1 METKRVMISMPEEVY
16 DKLEQDRGSI
26 PRSTYIQDLVVGRR
40 DSKAVDTVVDNS
52 GADLSQAERDLAEV
66 FDDVDGIEQYAG
78 LIAQIKRIEDPD
90 FQADSEDVR
99 EVSKLIREAGL
110 SYNRSKRMLWKQ
122 DGDKWELIYDF
133 N

>member
-1 METKRVMISMPEEVY
+1 MISMPEEVY

-40 DSKAVDTVVDNS
+40 ESVKPVNAAIVDKS
-52 GADLSQAERDLAEV
+52 GADLSQAEKDLAEV

>member
-1 METKRVMISMPEEVY
+1 MISMPEEVY

-52 GADLSQAERDLAEV
+52 NRVDLSQAEKDLAEV

-78 LIAQIKRIEDPD
+78 LIAQVKRIEDPD

>member
-1 METKRVMISMPEEVY
+1 MISMPEEVY